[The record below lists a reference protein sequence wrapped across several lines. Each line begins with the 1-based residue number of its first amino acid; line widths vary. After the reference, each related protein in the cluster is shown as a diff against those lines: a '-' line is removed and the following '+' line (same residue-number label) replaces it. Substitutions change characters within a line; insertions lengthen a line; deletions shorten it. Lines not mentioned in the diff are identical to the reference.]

1 MFSPI
6 YGPVTSWRYG
16 TSLGID
22 LIGEVSTCSFD
33 CAYCQLGEIERK
45 TQQRQIFVPTA
56 DLIEALNAYSPWPV
70 DIVTFSGSGEPT
82 LAENLG
88 EAIAAVKALTQKP
101 VLVLSNATL
110 LNQPEVRAALNQA
123 DRVSLKLDAP
133 NPDLLRRINRP
144 VEGVSWEAIL
154 EGLQRFRRDYP
165 GIVDIQTMLLSPW
178 KADEQQ
184 AYQELIAQ
192 LHPHEIQLN
201 TPTRPKPVGHQ
212 LDGRGNHSQGDR
224 PYAVR
229 QLKSVSREVL
239 QDVAEHLQQAIAI
252 PVRYAPSPK

>member
-1 MFSPI
+1 MFTPI
-6 YGPVTSWRYG
+6 YGPVASWRYG

-22 LIGEVSTCSFD
+22 LIGEISTCSFD

-56 DLIEALNAYSPWPV
+56 AVIEALQDYAPWDV
-70 DIVTFSGSGEPT
+70 DVITFSGSGEPT

-101 VLVLSNATL
+101 ILVLTNATL
-110 LNQPEVRAALNQA
+110 LNQPQVRAALNQA

-133 NPDLLRRINRP
+133 NPDLLQRINRP
-144 VEGVSWEAIL
+144 VGGVSWEQIL

-178 KADEQQ
+178 NPQQQQ

-192 LHPHEIQLN
+192 LHPQEIQLN
-201 TPTRPKPVGHQ
+201 TPTRPKPIGHQ
-212 LDGRGNHSQGDR
+212 LDGRGNHAQGDR

-239 QDVAEHLQQAIAI
+239 QDFAEHLQRAIAI
-252 PVRYAPSPK
+252 PVRYRL

>member
-1 MFSPI
+1 MFTPI

-45 TQQRQIFVPTA
+45 TQQRQIFVPTSTV
-56 DLIEALNAYSPWPV
+56 IEALQDYAPWPV
-70 DIVTFSGSGEPT
+70 DVITFSGSGEPT

-88 EAIAAVKALTQKP
+88 EAIAAVKEITQKP
-101 VLVLSNATL
+101 VIVLSNATL
-110 LNQPEVRAALNQA
+110 LNDADVRAALNQA

-144 VEGVSWEAIL
+144 VSGLSWQQIL
-154 EGLQRFRRDYP
+154 NGLHRFRRDYP
-165 GIVDIQTMLLSPW
+165 GIVDIQTMLLTPW
-178 KADEQQ
+178 TAAEET
-184 AYQELIAQ
+184 AYQELVEQ
-192 LHPHEIQLN
+192 LQPQEIQLN
-201 TPTRPKPVGHQ
+201 TPTRPKPIGHQ
-212 LDGRGNHSQGDR
+212 LDGRGNHSAGDR

-239 QDVAEHLQQAIAI
+239 QDIATRLQAAIAI
-252 PVRYAPSPK
+252 PVRYAPSPH